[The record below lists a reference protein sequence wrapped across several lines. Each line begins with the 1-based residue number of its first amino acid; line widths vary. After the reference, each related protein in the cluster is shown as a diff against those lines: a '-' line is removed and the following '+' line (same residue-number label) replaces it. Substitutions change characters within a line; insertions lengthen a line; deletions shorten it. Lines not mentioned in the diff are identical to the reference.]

1 MFTFIFIVL
10 FVIPPVLFLVGAVFL
25 QSAHLLFGG
34 LAMTLVS
41 AIYYAV
47 AKGIKNKKQET
58 NVFSIS
64 LS

>member
-1 MFTFIFIVL
+1 MFTFLFIVF

-41 AIYYAV
+41 VIFYAV
-47 AKGIKNKKQET
+47 AKDIRNKKQKNE
-58 NVFSIS
+58 SI
-64 LS
+64 

>member
-1 MFTFIFIVL
+1 M
-10 FVIPPVLFLVGAVFL
+10 LFLVGAVFL

-41 AIYYAV
+41 AIFYAV